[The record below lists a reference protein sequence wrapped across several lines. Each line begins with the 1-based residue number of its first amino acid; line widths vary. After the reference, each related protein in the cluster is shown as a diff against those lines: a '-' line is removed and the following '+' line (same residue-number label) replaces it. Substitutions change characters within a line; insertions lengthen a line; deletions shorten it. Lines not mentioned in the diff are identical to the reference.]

1 MDWILI
7 GKLCLILFLI
17 AGNAFFVG
25 AEIKMIRYFYLIPEN
40 VVNFKDFMTATTS
53 SVTNVDIYSIVDYYD
68 DRFQKA
74 WEVLAQ

>member
-1 MDWILI
+1 MTH
-7 GKLCLILFLI
+7 KN
-17 AGNAFFVG
+17 NAKVDTSRFKEPFFVG
-25 AEIKMIRYFYLIPEN
+25 AEIKMMRYFYLIPDN